1 MVRGCPINVYLEDS
15 WRRGV
20 PFDRKMSWL
29 GEVPINSIAKILHH
43 TFSHL
48 PNLLVG
54 EAASSWTTLFLLYQM
69 AQAIPKEKFQVLLRV
84 MGEDEH
90 G

>member
-15 WRRGV
+15 WRSGV
-20 PFDRKMSWL
+20 PFDRKRSWL
-29 GEVPINSIAKILHH
+29 GEVSVNSIAKILHH

-54 EAASSWTTLFLLYQM
+54 EAAFLMDHL
-69 AQAIPKEKFQVLLRV
+69 IPVVPNGPSNSKEKF
-84 MGEDEH
+84 
-90 G
+90 